1 MLSRVAD
8 SIYWMARYMERAENY
23 ARFINVTFNMA
34 LDMPPHMEED
44 WGPLLVVTRDKDGYH
59 EKYGKAVEKNKVIRW
74 LAFDSE
80 NPNSILNSLYN
91 VRENA
96 RTVREVISS
105 EMWEEI
111 NRLYLRTKAFTEDR
125 IRAMDD
131 TSPFTTEIIHGLHL
145 IQGITAST
153 ISHGEAW
160 HFGRLG
166 RFLERADKTARMLD
180 VKYHILLPETGAVG
194 GPIDLIQW
202 VALLKSVSGYSVCRR
217 QYGAVTP
224 DNVICLLALD
234 DKFPRSI
241 FFCIDHAQR
250 SLDALLSK
258 ASRSAQTVGTVK
270 LMAKLHTE
278 LRYTSV
284 GDIIAHGVHEFMDK
298 VQQDIIGISNALW
311 EQFFSVKGNASLIA
325 SR

>member
-34 LDMPPHMEED
+34 LDLPPHMEED
-44 WGPLLVVTRDKDGYH
+44 WKPLLQVTQDAEGYH
-59 EKYGKAVEKNKVIRW
+59 GKYGEAIEKNKVIRW
-74 LAFDSE
+74 LAFDAE

-111 NRLYLRTKAFTEDR
+111 NRLYLATKAFTEDN

-131 TSPFTTEIIHGLHL
+131 TSPFTTEIINGLHL

-153 ISHGEAW
+153 ISHSEAW

-166 RFLERADKTARMLD
+166 RFLERADKTSRMLD

-194 GPIDLIQW
+194 TTIDLLQW

-217 QYGAVTP
+217 QYGVVKP
-224 DNVICLLALD
+224 DNVIALLVLD

-250 SLDALLSK
+250 SLEALLEDGP
-258 ASRSAQTVGTVK
+258 RSGQPSEAAK
-270 LMAKLHTE
+270 LLAKLHTE
-278 LRYTSV
+278 LQYASV
-284 GDIIAHGVHEFMDK
+284 ADIIEHGVHEFMDK
-298 VQQDIIGISNALW
+298 VQLDIIGISNALW
-311 EQFFSVKGNASLIA
+311 EQFFSLKAQRALV
-325 SR
+325 R

>member
-34 LDMPPHMEED
+34 LDLPPHMEED
-44 WGPLLVVTRDKDGYH
+44 WGPLLKVTQDADGYH
-59 EKYGKAVEKNKVIRW
+59 ERYGEAIEKNKVIRW
-74 LAFDSE
+74 LAFDAE

-111 NRLYLRTKAFTEDR
+111 NRLYLRTKAFTEER

-166 RFLERADKTARMLD
+166 RFLERADKTSRMLD

-224 DNVICLLALD
+224 DNVIALLTLD
-234 DKFPRSI
+234 AQFPRSI

-250 SLDALLSK
+250 SLQALL
-258 ASRSAQTVGTVK
+258 ADAPRSARHGEAEK
-270 LMAKLHTE
+270 LLATLHTE
-278 LRYTSV
+278 LQYATV

-298 VQQDIIGISNALW
+298 VQVDLIEISDALW
-311 EQFFSVKGNASLIA
+311 EQFFSLKTPQLLVN

>member
-34 LDMPPHMEED
+34 LDLPPHMQED
-44 WGPLLVVTRDKDGYH
+44 WAPLLLITQDGDGYH
-59 EKYGKAVEKNKVIRW
+59 AKYGEAIEKNKVIRW
-74 LAFDSE
+74 LAFDNE

-111 NRLYLRTKAFTEDR
+111 NRLYLATKSFTEES

-145 IQGITAST
+145 VQGITAST

-166 RFLERADKTARMLD
+166 RFLERADKTSRLLD

-202 VALLKSVSGYSVCRR
+202 AALLKSVSGYSVCRR
-217 QYGAVTP
+217 QYGAITP
-224 DNVICLLALD
+224 DNIIALLILD
-234 DKFPRSI
+234 ARFPRSI
-241 FFCIDHAQR
+241 FFCIDHAER
-250 SLDALLSK
+250 SLLELIGRVPNHNHTHTKPEKLL
-258 ASRSAQTVGTVK
+258 G
-270 LMAKLHTE
+270 MLHGE
-278 LRYTSV
+278 LQYADV
-284 GDIIAHGVHEFMDK
+284 NEIIQFGVHEYLDK
-298 VQQDIIGISNALW
+298 IQADLNAISDAIW
-311 EQFFSVKGNASLIA
+311 EYFFAIKTYAQPA
-325 SR
+325 

>member
-34 LDMPPHMEED
+34 LDLPPHMEED
-44 WGPLLVVTRDKDGYH
+44 WGPLLLITQDAEGYH
-59 EKYGKAVEKNKVIRW
+59 QKYGDIVEKNKVIRW

-80 NPNSILNSLYN
+80 NPNSILASLYN

-111 NRLYLRTKAFTEDR
+111 NRLYLATKAFTEER

-166 RFLERADKTARMLD
+166 RFLERADKTSRMLD

-217 QYGAVTP
+217 QYGAITP
-224 DNVICLLALD
+224 DNVIALLILD
-234 DKFPRSI
+234 ARFPRSI
-241 FFCIDHAQR
+241 FFCVDHAQR
-250 SLDALLSK
+250 SLRELGGGRPAGGSHTKTERLL
-258 ASRSAQTVGTVK
+258 GT
-270 LMAKLHTE
+270 LHTD
-278 LRYTSV
+278 LQYADVNS
-284 GDIIAHGVHEFMDK
+284 IIGFGVHEYLDK
-298 VQQDIIGISNALW
+298 IQLDLIGISEAIW
-311 EQFFSVKGNASLIA
+311 EQFFSLKTGVPAT
-325 SR
+325 

>member
-8 SIYWMARYMERAENY
+8 TIYWMARYMERAENY

-34 LDMPPHMEED
+34 LDLPPHMQED
-44 WGPLLVVTRDKDGYH
+44 WGPLLVITQDGDGYRQ
-59 EKYGKAVEKNKVIRW
+59 KYGDAIEKNKVIRW
-74 LAFDSE
+74 LAFDAE

-111 NRLYLRTKAFTEDR
+111 NRIYLATKGYDEAH

-131 TSPFTTEIIHGLHL
+131 TSPFTTEIIQGLQL
-145 IQGITAST
+145 VQGITAAT

-166 RFLERADKTARMLD
+166 RFLERADKTSRMLD
-180 VKYHILLPETGAVG
+180 VKYHILLPETREVG

-202 VALLKSVSGYSVCRR
+202 SALLKSVSGYSVCRR
-217 QYGAVTP
+217 QYGAITP
-224 DNVICLLALD
+224 DHVMALLILD
-234 DKFPRSI
+234 PQFPRSV
-241 FFCIDHAQR
+241 FFCISEAQR
-250 SLDALLSK
+250 SLQALCGSAPRKSHTQPEKLLGTL
-258 ASRSAQTVGTVK
+258 RS
-270 LMAKLHTE
+270 E
-278 LRYTSV
+278 LQYTDV
-284 GDIIAHGVHEFMDK
+284 NEIIAYGVHEYLDK
-298 VQQDIIGISNALW
+298 IQLDIIGISNALW
-311 EQFFSVKGNASLIA
+311 ETFFALKAQGTVAG
-325 SR
+325 